1 MRPKKVPRAILIFI
15 ALLSLAEIA
24 SARDEKSSRSD
35 RRDKGN
41 DTIVV
46 NVWAEADTPSEE
58 RLSPDFVAAGL
69 RATTSLREW
78 QRNIAS
84 NIQIHLPLCE
94 PCITVDRDHAADALR
109 LATLAASTDA
119 DRAALQQILNL
130 FENLR
135 RWSDALVEDNRN
147 WDLGR
152 YYMSPT
158 ALTDDPSFKI
168 SEQCARF
175 LAPMLASGQ
184 LAEDRS
190 CE

>member
-1 MRPKKVPRAILIFI
+1 MRPNRLCRAILIWI
-15 ALLSLAEIA
+15 SLLALTEIA
-24 SARDEKSSRSD
+24 AARDERSGGSD
-35 RRDKGN
+35 RRDSGKE
-41 DTIVV
+41 TIVV
-46 NVWAEADTPSEE
+46 NVWAAADSPSEE
-58 RLSPDFVAAGL
+58 RLSRDFVVAGL

-78 QRNIAS
+78 QRRIAS

-94 PCITVDRDHAADALR
+94 PCIAVVSDQAADALR

-119 DRAALQQILNL
+119 DRAALQQLASL
-130 FENLR
+130 FDNLR
-135 RWSDALVEDNRN
+135 GWSDSLVEGNRN
-147 WDLGR
+147 WDLGS

-158 ALTDDPSFKI
+158 ALADDPLFKK

-190 CE
+190 CQ